1 VRSAPFEYHRA
12 ESLDQAVDLLAT
24 LGEDA
29 RPLAGGYSL
38 VPMMNLRLARPEH
51 LVDINPLG
59 LDHIVRDGA
68 VVRLGGLVRHS
79 RYAVDTTL
87 RKTFPLFAEAS
98 SHIAHPVIRRR
109 GTLGGSLAH
118 ADPTA
123 ELALLAV
130 LYDGVIHV
138 SSARGRR
145 SIPAGKFFKSA
156 FTTALQA
163 GELVAELEVP
173 VPATGSG
180 HAFFEFS
187 ERKGDFAIIAVA
199 ALIRAAKGRI
209 AEARI
214 ACAGALSAPI
224 RDANVEVTL
233 VGQSLETPGALEA
246 GRMFAAA
253 HNPMSDI
260 RATSHYRRHLIAELV
275 RRAVEKACAGAGGA
289 A

>member
-1 VRSAPFEYHRA
+1 VRPAPFEYHRP
-12 ESLDQAVDLLAT
+12 ESLDEAVGLLAA
-24 LGEDA
+24 LGEDV

-38 VPMMNLRLARPEH
+38 VPMMNLRLVRPEH

-59 LDHIVRDGA
+59 LDHMARDNA

-79 RYAVDTTL
+79 RYAADAMLRETL
-87 RKTFPLFAEAS
+87 PLFAAVSE
-98 SHIAHPVIRRR
+98 HIAHPVIRRR

-130 LYDGVIHV
+130 LYDAVIHAK
-138 SSARGRR
+138 SADGERA
-145 SIPAGKFFKSA
+145 IPAAEFFKGA
-156 FTTALQA
+156 FTTALQQ
-163 GELVAELEVP
+163 GELVVELEVP
-173 VPATGSG
+173 VPPAGSG

-199 ALIRAAKGRI
+199 AIIRVAEGRI

-224 RDANVEVTL
+224 RDANVEAFL
-233 VGQSLETPGALEA
+233 VGRSLKRPDAREA

-253 HNPMSDI
+253 HEPMSDI
-260 RATSHYRRHLIAELV
+260 RATSSYRRHLIAELV
-275 RRAVEKACAGAGGA
+275 RRAVETAYASAE
-289 A
+289 